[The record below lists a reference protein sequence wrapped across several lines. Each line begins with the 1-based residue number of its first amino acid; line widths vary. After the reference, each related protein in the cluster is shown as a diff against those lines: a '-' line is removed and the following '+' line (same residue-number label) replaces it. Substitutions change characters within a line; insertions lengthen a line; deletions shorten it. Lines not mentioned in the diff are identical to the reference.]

1 VGALLIKI
9 MSYHLRPIIIK
20 GKYGDLSKVYE
31 ELDELSE
38 SLKQNN
44 RILALVE
51 LSDLYGAIEAF
62 AETLGTNIVEIAK
75 MSEATKRSFKSG
87 ERK

>member
-1 VGALLIKI
+1 

-31 ELDELSE
+31 ELDELAE
-38 SLKQNN
+38 SLEQNN

-51 LSDLYGAIEAF
+51 LSDLYGAIEAL
-62 AETLGTNIVEIAK
+62 AETLGTNIIEIAK
-75 MSEATKRSFKSG
+75 MSDATKRSFKSG